1 MKDKLKLISNSLKIR
16 GCFFCF
22 RNKVIL
28 GISFTL
34 LFLFFA
40 SPAFARQV
48 LEYNT
53 VTGLWEYSARDTA
66 SPVFSQQALEYN
78 NVTGLWNYSTRDT
91 ASPFFSRQV
100 IGYNSV
106 TGLWY

>member
-22 RNKVIL
+22 RNKAIL
-28 GISFTL
+28 LVSIA
-34 LFLFFA
+34 FLVFSLT
-40 SPAFARQV
+40 SPVFARQV

-78 NVTGLWNYSTRDT
+78 NTTGLWNYSTRDA